1 MLEAFIALVVT
12 FLLAPLMIRLGK
24 ILRIQGV
31 DVHKPWRPLIPK
43 TGGLAIVIGVALGVL
58 TMVYVHGDMIG
69 LPILLS
75 CLIAS
80 AIGLIEDVKG
90 EINPRLKPFLLVFA
104 SLPILVSGAFTPRP
118 VIPFLGKTRLYKV
131 YPLMVMAAYPIVCNA
146 VNSVD
151 VLNGS
156 MILTSL
162 PFFAMSLIIFY
173 LRGDYMVF
181 IIALI
186 LLTSLLALYPYNRY
200 PARVFIG
207 NSGSLFV
214 GAAMASIAIVGRL
227 EIAAI
232 IALLPQIMNEM
243 HVIFS
248 LGGIK
253 SAKYVE
259 KRPINV
265 ENGFLTASK
274 DKNAP
279 ITLLRMLCAEAK
291 VDEKSAVYAMALIS
305 IFTAALGLIT
315 DLVFIEGVM

>member
-1 MLEAFIALVVT
+1 MC
-12 FLLAPLMIRLGK
+12 IR
-24 ILRIQGV
+24 
-31 DVHKPWRPLIPK
+31 D
-43 TGGLAIVIGVALGVL
+43 
-58 TMVYVHGDMIG
+58 
-69 LPILLS
+69 S
-75 CLIAS
+75 
-80 AIGLIEDVKG
+80 
-90 EINPRLKPFLLVFA
+90 FA
-104 SLPILVSGAFTPRP
+104 SLPILIFGTFTPRP
-118 VIPFLGKTRLYKV
+118 IIPFLGKTRLYKV
-131 YPLMVMAAYPIVCNA
+131 YPVMVMAAYPIVCNA

-156 MILTSL
+156 MILSSL

-173 LRGDYMVF
+173 LRGDYITF
-181 IIALI
+181 ALTLI
-186 LLTSLLALYPYNRY
+186 FLISLLVLFPYNKY

-214 GAAMASIAIVGRL
+214 GAAMASIAIVGRI

-253 SAKYVE
+253 SAKSFE

-265 ENGFLTASK
+265 EGGYLTAAK

-279 ITLLRMLCAEAK
+279 ITLLRMLCANAK
-291 VDEKSAVYAMALIS
+291 VDEKSAVNAMALVS
-305 IFTAALGLIT
+305 MFTAALGLLT
-315 DLVFIEGVM
+315 DLVFIEGAL